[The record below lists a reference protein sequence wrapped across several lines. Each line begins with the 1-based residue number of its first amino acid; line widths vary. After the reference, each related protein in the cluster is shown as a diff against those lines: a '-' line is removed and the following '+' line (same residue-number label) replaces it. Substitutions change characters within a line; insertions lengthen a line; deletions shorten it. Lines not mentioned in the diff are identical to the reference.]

1 MVQSGPNGS
10 LAQGYAQALN
20 GTSSDGKSTL
30 PGNGSET
37 SINRFDANGRLVHN
51 RNLKSDNSAKYETDY
66 SRYDAVGNLLA
77 YTLSNQDTSN
87 DQKAYTNTY
96 TSSFAR
102 QEAYLETR
110 IDGSSSLFTPGATV
124 KAYDANGHLTGIND
138 TTKGENNRSFV
149 NDISGKAL
157 YVKQGD
163 QSPQNPLGGQIQ
175 RQLIV
180 NGEVLG
186 RYGQLINDKEQ
197 RNSAGNPNYIT
208 AADFNFSYQPISPH
222 YPTAAAGAYTV
233 QNGDTLASIAQAS
246 YGDSSLWYRI
256 ADANGLSGNK
266 DLRVGQTL
274 GIPNQAGTVSN
285 NATSFKP
292 YDPSKING
300 DTTPNLPAPASED
313 SGCGGLGQ
321 ILLVVIASDH
331 KYFQPGVGSVY
342 GATASEIA
350 LAEINHYGLA
360 IGRVSAS
367 KNTNLTNVLNLTSVL
382 YP

>member
-1 MVQSGPNGS
+1 M
-10 LAQGYAQALN
+10 
-20 GTSSDGKSTL
+20 
-30 PGNGSET
+30 
-37 SINRFDANGRLVHN
+37 HN
-51 RNLKSDNSAKYETDY
+51 RNLKSDNSAKFETDY
-66 SRYDAVGNLLA
+66 SSYDAAGNLLA

-110 IDGSSSLFTPGATV
+110 IDGSSSLFTPGSTV

-157 YVKQGD
+157 YAD
-163 QSPQNPLGGQIQ
+163 QGGQIQ

-197 RNSAGNPNYIT
+197 RNSAGN
-208 AADFNFSYQPISPH
+208 
-222 YPTAAAGAYTV
+222 
-233 QNGDTLASIAQAS
+233 
-246 YGDSSLWYRI
+246 
-256 ADANGLSGNK
+256 
-266 DLRVGQTL
+266 
-274 GIPNQAGTVSN
+274 
-285 NATSFKP
+285 
-292 YDPSKING
+292 
-300 DTTPNLPAPASED
+300 
-313 SGCGGLGQ
+313 
-321 ILLVVIASDH
+321 
-331 KYFQPGVGSVY
+331 
-342 GATASEIA
+342 
-350 LAEINHYGLA
+350 HYGLA